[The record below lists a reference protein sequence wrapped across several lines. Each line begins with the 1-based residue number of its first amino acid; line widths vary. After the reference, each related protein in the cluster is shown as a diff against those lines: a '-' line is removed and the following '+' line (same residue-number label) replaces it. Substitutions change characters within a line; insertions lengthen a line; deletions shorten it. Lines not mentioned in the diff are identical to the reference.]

1 MKALVICRFVFALLL
16 AGSITQGLR
25 ASSASAS
32 AGDLDPAF
40 GSGGIVTTS
49 FGTDA
54 AGAND
59 VAVRASD
66 GSIVAAGYD
75 IQSQGEVFALAKYLP
90 DGSPDPSFGGGT
102 GMVTTSFGHV
112 NAEARAVVIQP
123 TTGKIVVAGVVHSSP
138 SSHFAVARYNP
149 DGTLDTTFS
158 HDGKVTT
165 GFGGGNAEAH
175 AVTVLPNNDV
185 VVAGFADEPSTGLD
199 YALARYT
206 DAGKLDPSFGTGG
219 LVTTD
224 FVGGDD
230 EINGL
235 AVQANGKL
243 VVAGSTEQGTSL
255 FSVARYNSNG
265 TLDTSFGIAGVQ
277 FTAFEDNPRDQAAAV
292 RLGTAGRILVAG
304 TAAKNVG
311 GSKTKFAVARYTSNG
326 SLDTS
331 FSSDGKTTTAIGS
344 GAAASAI
351 GIEPMG
357 GIVVAGTVGTQ
368 PPNFDMAVVRY
379 TAAGALD
386 SGFGTGGIVRTDL
399 GADER
404 AFGMRIQSDG
414 RIVVA
419 GVGWPPGSLTSHFL
433 LARYLPA

>member
-1 MKALVICRFVFALLL
+1 
-16 AGSITQGLR
+16 
-25 ASSASAS
+25 
-32 AGDLDPAF
+32 
-40 GSGGIVTTS
+40 VTTN

-75 IQSQGEVFALAKYLP
+75 IQTHGEVFALAKYLP
-90 DGSPDPSFGGGT
+90 DGAPDPSFGGGT

-123 TTGKIVVAGVVHSSP
+123 TTGKIVVAGVVASP
-138 SSHFAVARYNP
+138 PYDRWAVARYNP

-158 HDGKVTT
+158 HDGMLTT
-165 GFGGGNAEAH
+165 DFGANAEAH

-185 VVAGFADEPSTGLD
+185 VVGGFADETSTGLD
-199 YALARYT
+199 FALARYT
-206 DAGKLDPSFGTGG
+206 DKGKLDPSFGAGG
-219 LVTTD
+219 IVTTD
-224 FVGGDD
+224 LVGGDD

-235 AVQANGKL
+235 VRQANGKL
-243 VVAGSTEQGTSL
+243 VVAGDTSSGGIEE
-255 FSVARYNSNG
+255 FSVARYNPNG

-277 FTAFEDNPRDQAAAV
+277 FTAFEDNPRDEAAAV

-304 TAAKNVG
+304 TAAKSVV
-311 GSKTKFAVARYTSNG
+311 GSKTKLAVARYTSNG

-331 FSSDGKTTTAIGS
+331 FSTDGKVTTSMATDVS
-344 GAAASAI
+344 GYAL

-357 GIVVAGTVGTQ
+357 GIVVAGTVYTQ
-368 PPNFDMAVVRY
+368 SSADMVVVRY
-379 TAAGALD
+379 TAVGALD

-404 AFGMRIQSDG
+404 AFGMRIQTDG

-419 GVGWPPGSLTSHFL
+419 GVGWPSGSLISHFL